1 MRMRAMRGTGGK
13 TTSMVLS
20 RIGARIGVIAHT
32 VFLEVIRDRI
42 LYLVALFAL
51 VIVIAN
57 VLLPDIA
64 AGAQDKI
71 LLDLGLAGIHLLSV
85 IVAVFVGT
93 GLINKEI
100 EKRTVLVLIA
110 KPVSR
115 AEFIVGKHLGLTAVL
130 AVLIAV
136 LGLIFMVVLGVSGI
150 PFEVGSIALSLVF
163 MGLEAA
169 LLVAV
174 AIVFGV
180 FTSSLLATLLTF
192 AVYLMGH
199 LSQDLVAFGDLSD
212 NPAVQR
218 LTNTLYLVLPD
229 LERLNLRNEAVYG
242 MGLLPTAPELWGHG
256 LYGLLYTA
264 LLLTVAIVIFSRR
277 QF

>member
-1 MRMRAMRGTGGK
+1 
-13 TTSMVLS
+13 MVLS
-20 RIGARIGVIAHT
+20 RVGVIART

-42 LYLVALFAL
+42 LYLIALFAL
-51 VIVIAN
+51 VMVIAR

-64 AGAQDKI
+64 AGAENKI
-71 LLDLGLAGIHLLSV
+71 LLDLGLAAIHLLSV

-130 AVLIAV
+130 AVLIAA
-136 LGLIFMVVLGVSGI
+136 LGIIFVVLLGASGV
-150 PFEVGSIALSLVF
+150 PFSLGSIGLALLF
-163 MGLEAA
+163 MALEAA

-199 LSQDLVAFGDLSD
+199 LSQDMVAFGELSE

-229 LERLNLRNEAVYG
+229 LERLNLRNAAAYG
-242 MGLLPTAPELWGHG
+242 MELLPSAATLGGHA

-264 LLLTVAIVIFSRR
+264 LLLAVAILVFSRR

>member
-1 MRMRAMRGTGGK
+1 
-13 TTSMVLS
+13 MVLS
-20 RIGARIGVIAHT
+20 RVGVIART

-51 VIVIAN
+51 VMVMAR

-64 AGAQDKI
+64 AGAENKI
-71 LLDLGLAGIHLLSV
+71 LLDLGLAAIHLLSV

-130 AVLIAV
+130 AVLIAA
-136 LGLIFMVVLGVSGI
+136 LGLIFVVVLGVSGV
-150 PFEVGSIALSLVF
+150 PFSLGSIALALVF
-163 MGLEAA
+163 MILEAA

-174 AIVFGV
+174 AIMFGV

-192 AVYLMGH
+192 AVYLVGH
-199 LSQDLVAFGDLSD
+199 LSQDMVAFGELSE

-229 LERLNLRNEAVYG
+229 LERLNLRNAAAYG
-242 MGLLPTAPELWGHG
+242 LELLPTAPVLGGHA
-256 LYGLLYTA
+256 LYGLLYTG
-264 LLLTVAIVIFSRR
+264 LLLAVSILIFSRR

>member
-1 MRMRAMRGTGGK
+1 
-13 TTSMVLS
+13 MVLS
-20 RIGARIGVIAHT
+20 RVGVIART

-51 VIVIAN
+51 LMVMAA
-57 VLLPDIA
+57 VLLPEVA
-64 AGAQDKI
+64 AGAEDKI

-115 AEFIVGKHLGLTAVL
+115 AAFIVGKHLGLTAVL
-130 AVLIAV
+130 AVLIAA
-136 LGLIFMVVLGVSGI
+136 LGVIFMAVLTANGVAF
-150 PFEVGSIALSLVF
+150 PVGSVGLALVF
-163 MGLEAA
+163 MVLEAA

-199 LSQDLVAFGDLSD
+199 LSQDIVAFGKLSD
-212 NPAVQR
+212 NPGVQR

-264 LLLTVAIVIFSRR
+264 LLLTVAIAIFSRR

>member
-1 MRMRAMRGTGGK
+1 
-13 TTSMVLS
+13 MVLS
-20 RIGARIGVIAHT
+20 RIGVIAHT

-51 VIVIAN
+51 LMGMARL
-57 VLLPDIA
+57 LLPGIA
-64 AGAQDKI
+64 AGAENKMLI
-71 LLDLGLAGIHLLSV
+71 DLGLAGIHLLSV

-93 GLINKEI
+93 GLVNKEI
-100 EKRTVLVLIA
+100 EKRTVLVIIA

-130 AVLIAV
+130 AVLIAA
-136 LGLIFMVVLGVSGI
+136 LGLIFMLLVLGASNG
-150 PFEVGSIALSLVF
+150 ALSLGSLGIALGF
-163 MGLEAA
+163 MTLEAA

-174 AIVFGV
+174 AILFGV
-180 FTSSLLATLLTF
+180 FTSSLLATLMTF

-199 LSQDLVAFGDLSD
+199 LSKDMVAFGELSD

-218 LTNTLYLVLPD
+218 LTNSLYLVLPD
-229 LERLNLRNEAVYG
+229 LERLNLRNAAAYG
-242 MGLLPTAPELWGHG
+242 MELLPNATDLLGHALYGVLYTGLLLV
-256 LYGLLYTA
+256 L
-264 LLLTVAIVIFSRR
+264 AILIFSRR

>member
-1 MRMRAMRGTGGK
+1 MG
-13 TTSMVLS
+13 LS
-20 RIGARIGVIAHT
+20 RVGARIGVIART

-51 VIVIAN
+51 LLVIAR
-57 VLLPDIA
+57 VLLPEVA
-64 AGAQDKI
+64 AGAENKI
-71 LLDLGLAGIHLLSV
+71 LLDLGLAAIHLLSV

-130 AVLIAV
+130 AVLIAA
-136 LGLIFMVVLGVSGI
+136 LGLIFMALLAVSGV
-150 PFEVGSIALSLVF
+150 PFAPASLALALGF
-163 MGLEAA
+163 MVLEAA

-174 AIVFGV
+174 AIAFGV

-199 LSQDLVAFGDLSD
+199 LSQDIVALGALSET
-212 NPAVQR
+212 PAVQR

-229 LERLNLRNEAVYG
+229 LERLNWRNQAAYG
-242 MGLLPTAPELWGHG
+242 LELLPSPAELWGHG

-264 LLLTVAIVIFSRR
+264 LLLAIAVSIFSRR

>member
-1 MRMRAMRGTGGK
+1 
-13 TTSMVLS
+13 MVLS
-20 RIGARIGVIAHT
+20 RVGVIART

-51 VIVIAN
+51 LMVMAA
-57 VLLPDIA
+57 VLLPEVA
-64 AGAQDKI
+64 AGAEDKI

-93 GLINKEI
+93 GLINREI

-115 AEFIVGKHLGLTAVL
+115 AAFIVGKHLGLTAVL
-130 AVLIAV
+130 AVLIAA
-136 LGLIFMVVLGVSGI
+136 LGIIFMAVLTANGVAF
-150 PFEVGSIALSLVF
+150 PVGSVGLALVF
-163 MGLEAA
+163 MVLEAA

-199 LSQDLVAFGDLSD
+199 LSQDIVAFGKLSD
-212 NPAVQR
+212 NPDVQR

-242 MGLLPTAPELWGHG
+242 LGLLPTAPELWGHG

-264 LLLTVAIVIFSRR
+264 LLLTVAIAIFSRR

>member
-1 MRMRAMRGTGGK
+1 
-13 TTSMVLS
+13 MVLS
-20 RIGARIGVIAHT
+20 RVAVIART

-42 LYLVALFAL
+42 FYLVALFAL
-51 VIVIAN
+51 LLVLAR
-57 VLLPDIA
+57 VLLPNIS
-64 AGAQDKI
+64 AGAEDKI
-71 LLDLGLAGIHLLSV
+71 LVDLGLAGIHLLSV
-85 IVAVFVGT
+85 VVAVFVGT

-130 AVLIAV
+130 AVLIAALGTIFVV
-136 LGLIFMVVLGVSGI
+136 LLGVSAV
-150 PFEVGSIALSLVF
+150 PFSLGSLGLALVF
-163 MGLEAA
+163 MTLEAA

-174 AIVFGV
+174 AMVFGV

-199 LSQDLVAFGDLSD
+199 LSQDLVAFGELSQT
-212 NPAVQR
+212 PAVQR
-218 LTNTLYLVLPD
+218 FTNGLYLILPD
-229 LERLNLRNEAVYG
+229 LERLNLRNAAAYG
-242 MGLLPTAPELWGHG
+242 FELLPTAPDLWGHA

-264 LLLTVAIVIFSRR
+264 LLLAVASLIFSRR

>member
-1 MRMRAMRGTGGK
+1 MAISQAIG
-13 TTSMVLS
+13 LS
-20 RIGARIGVIAHT
+20 RIGVIART

-42 LYLVALFAL
+42 LYLVGLFAL
-51 VIVIAN
+51 LLVIAA
-57 VLLPDIA
+57 VLLPEVA
-64 AGAQDKI
+64 AGAENKI

-85 IVAVFVGT
+85 IVAIFVGT

-130 AVLIAV
+130 AVLIAA
-136 LGLIFMVVLGVSGI
+136 LGAIFMLVLVARGVDF
-150 PFEVGSIALSLVF
+150 PFTSVLLSLVF
-163 MGLEAA
+163 MLLEVA
-169 LLVAV
+169 LLVA
-174 AIVFGV
+174 AAMVFGV

-199 LSQDLVAFGDLSD
+199 LSQDIVAFGQLSD

-218 LTNTLYLVLPD
+218 LTNGLYLILPD

-242 MGLLPTAPELWGHG
+242 MELLPNPLELWGHG
-256 LYGLLYTA
+256 LYGVLYTA
-264 LLLTVAIVIFSRR
+264 LLLTVAIAIFSRR

>member
-1 MRMRAMRGTGGK
+1 
-13 TTSMVLS
+13 MVLS
-20 RIGARIGVIAHT
+20 RVGVIART

-42 LYLVALFAL
+42 LYLVALFGL
-51 VIVIAN
+51 VMVIAR

-64 AGAQDKI
+64 AGAEDKI
-71 LLDLGLAGIHLLSV
+71 LLDLGLAAIHLLSV

-130 AVLIAV
+130 AVLIAA
-136 LGLIFMVVLGVSGI
+136 LGLSFAVVLGASGL
-150 PFEVGSIALSLVF
+150 PFSLGSIGLALVF
-163 MGLEAA
+163 MALEAA

-199 LSQDLVAFGDLSD
+199 LSQDMVAFGELSE

-229 LERLNLRNEAVYG
+229 LERLNLRNAAAYG
-242 MGLLPTAPELWGHG
+242 MDLLPTAAVLGGHA
-256 LYGLLYTA
+256 LYGLLYTG
-264 LLLTVAIVIFSRR
+264 LLLAVAILIFSRR

>member
-1 MRMRAMRGTGGK
+1 
-13 TTSMVLS
+13 MVLS
-20 RIGARIGVIAHT
+20 RVGVIART

-51 VIVIAN
+51 LMVMAA
-57 VLLPDIA
+57 VLLPEVA
-64 AGAQDKI
+64 AGAEDKI

-93 GLINKEI
+93 GLINREI

-115 AEFIVGKHLGLTAVL
+115 AAFIVGKHLGLTAVL
-130 AVLIAV
+130 AVLIAA
-136 LGLIFMVVLGVSGI
+136 LGIIFMAVLTAHGVDF
-150 PFEVGSIALSLVF
+150 PVGSVGLALVF
-163 MGLEAA
+163 MVLEAA

-199 LSQDLVAFGDLSD
+199 LSQDIVAFGKLSD
-212 NPAVQR
+212 NPGVQR

-264 LLLTVAIVIFSRR
+264 LLLTVAIAIFSRR